1 MKKVVPSERLRRELD
16 DVLSGIGEEQD
27 PVEAVARLGARLIL
41 QQALEDEVTDFVGRA
56 RYQRSG
62 AEEVIYRNGFAEPST
77 VRTTSGPTVV
87 ERPRV
92 RDASRVGFE
101 SEVLGKGVA
110 RTHALEAL
118 IVCSFLRGL
127 SVRDVEAAL
136 EECFRERVIGKSTVA
151 RVCKDT
157 AQRYVAWCE
166 RDLSEHDLV
175 YLYLDAIYLKLRPT
189 DEPAEGVLVAWGIT
203 LEGQKVLLGLQLGSR
218 ESYDSWLDFGR

>member
-16 DVLSGIGEEQD
+16 EVLAGIGEVED

-56 RYQRSG
+56 RYERAG
-62 AEEVIYRNGFAEPST
+62 GGEVIYRNGFQEPST
-77 VRTTSGPTVV
+77 VRTTSGPAVV

-101 SEVLGKGVA
+101 SELLGKGVA

-136 EECFRERVIGKSTVA
+136 EECF
-151 RVCKDT
+151 
-157 AQRYVAWCE
+157 
-166 RDLSEHDLV
+166 
-175 YLYLDAIYLKLRPT
+175 
-189 DEPAEGVLVAWGIT
+189 
-203 LEGQKVLLGLQLGSR
+203 
-218 ESYDSWLDFGR
+218 GR